1 MNRVLALLLV
11 SGFVSLAFAQ
21 QTETFQLE
29 GYRVAVRGETG
40 VFDLSVTTQSELPGV
55 GVATL
60 TLTSATPAEPP
71 ALTLKWS
78 LPSVDVVGQWTTRA
92 YFNKTIDADWGPTR
106 VRSMLASNAPVLSLF
121 GTDDANRLTFATSDA
136 LSTTDLTTGVREE
149 NGMVVNT
156 IRLFGERHPPTRS
169 ISVDIRFDTR
179 DVPYYESLR
188 GVSDWWAT
196 MPEYVPA
203 NVPEPALSP
212 MYSTWY
218 SYHQSVSTK
227 ALLKEITI
235 GKTFGLTSIIID
247 DGWQTTDSNRGY
259 AFTGDW
265 RPERMPDIGA
275 FVQHAHDQDVNVLLW
290 YAVPLVGEKSNT
302 YERFKGKYLR
312 YWNGQGAYEL
322 DPRYPDVR
330 EHIIETYQ
338 RALSEWDVD
347 GFKLD
352 FMGRFVSRS
361 ETVLTTEDG
370 RDFASVN
377 AATDRL
383 MTDLLVALRKMKP
396 DIMVEFRQPYIGPA
410 MRKYGNM
417 FRAGDSPDAAVANR
431 VRTVDLRLLSAT
443 TAVHS
448 DMFMWHRDEST
459 ESAARQFL
467 NVFFA
472 VPQISV
478 RLEEITPDHL
488 AMLRH
493 YTEYW
498 MDRRDVLMKGGFAAA
513 NPLANYPVVTAWK
526 DGEQVIGVYA
536 DAVVR
541 IDPSRGRKRFDILN
555 ATTATSLVLDAN
567 MDGATYEYHILDVL
581 GEEQEHGTVNLGS
594 TVSEFNVPPS
604 GVLML
609 LKE

>member
-1 MNRVLALLLV
+1 
-11 SGFVSLAFAQ
+11 
-21 QTETFQLE
+21 
-29 GYRVAVRGETG
+29 
-40 VFDLSVTTQSELPGV
+40 VFDLSVTTRSESPGV
-55 GVATL
+55 GIATL
-60 TLTSATPAEPP
+60 TLTSTTPAEPP
-71 ALTLKWS
+71 TLTLKWS

-106 VRSMLASNAPVLSLF
+106 VRSMLASNAPVLALF
-121 GTDDANRLTFATSDA
+121 GTDDTNRLTFATSDA

-156 IRLFGERHPPTRS
+156 IRLFGERHPATQR

-179 DVPYYESLR
+179 EVPYFESLK
-188 GVSDWWAT
+188 GVSDWWAA
-196 MPEYVPA
+196 MPEYIPA
-203 NVPEPALSP
+203 SVPEPALSP

-218 SYHQSVSTK
+218 SYHQSVSTE
-227 ALLKEITI
+227 ALLKEIAVGT
-235 GKTFGLTSIIID
+235 TFGLKSIIID

-265 RPERMPDIGA
+265 RPERIPDIGD
-275 FVQHAHDQDVNVLLW
+275 FVRKAHEQDVNVILW
-290 YAVPLVGEKSNT
+290 YAVPLVGEKSKT
-302 YERFKGKYLR
+302 YEQFKGKYLR

-330 EHIIETYQ
+330 EHIIETYRQ
-338 RALSEWDVD
+338 ALAEWDVD

-352 FMGRFVSRS
+352 FMGRFVARS
-361 ETVLTTEDG
+361 ETVLTAEDG

-377 AATDRL
+377 EATDRL
-383 MTDLLVALRKMKP
+383 MTDLLAALRAIKP
-396 DIMVEFRQPYIGPA
+396 DIMLEFRQPYIGPA

-431 VRTVDLRLLSAT
+431 VRTVDLRLLSGT

-448 DMFMWHRDEST
+448 DMFMWHRDESS

-478 RLEEITPDHL
+478 RLEEITPDQL
-488 AMLRH
+488 TMLRH
-493 YTEYW
+493 YTGYW

-541 IDPSRGRKRFDILN
+541 IDSARGRQQIDILN
-555 ATTATSLVLDAN
+555 ATTAASIVIAAD
-567 MDGATYEYHILDVL
+567 MDDATYNYRILDVL
-581 GEEQEHGTVNLGS
+581 ATERERGTVTLGNG
-594 TVSEFNVPPS
+594 VSSFNVPPS

-609 LKE
+609 LKK